1 MDSCAFLAPTSSK
14 FPRKTI
20 VLGGAASTSKPTAST
35 SKPTDETPTPSTETP
50 KPTAETPKPSKVEAN
65 DWTPDDESESNASVY
80 AYESKSKKPKIDA
93 VESSVI
99 EMTKALSSYVSKK
112 TTDSIVEQKPQK
124 PELKFGY
131 IWQNLD
137 NLFQQLSQDDIN
149 ELNLNFITQSC
160 AKIKTNSQQI

>member
-1 MDSCAFLAPTSSK
+1 MPFVTVQKKLEENLGPAETSWMRTLK
-14 FPRKTI
+14 PMTTQLWIHVHFWHQTI
-20 VLGGAASTSKPTAST
+20 VLWGAAATSKPAAETSKSTAKTSKPTAET
-35 SKPTDETPTPSTETP
+35 S
-50 KPTAETPKPSKVEAN
+50 KPSKVEAGN

-80 AYESKSKKPKIDA
+80 AYESKPKKQRVDA
-93 VESSVI
+93 VENSVI

-112 TTDSIVEQKPQK
+112 NTDSIVEQKPQK

-149 ELNLNFITQSC
+149 E
-160 AKIKTNSQQI
+160 